1 MLQGK
6 VAVVTG
12 ASRGI
17 GRAVAIEL
25 GKLGAKVVVNY
36 SGSEAKALEVV
47 DEIKGL
53 GTDAIA
59 VQANVAESD
68 SVQAMIKEAISTF
81 GSVDILVNNAGITRD
96 NLLMRMKE
104 DEWDDV
110 INTNL
115 KGVFLC
121 TKAVTRQMMKQRA
134 GRIINISSI
143 VGVSGNAGQ
152 ANYVAAKSGVIGL
165 TKTTAKELA
174 SRNIT
179 VNAVAPGF
187 IATDMTDKLNEE
199 VQAEMLKQIPLAS
212 FGQPED
218 VANAVMF
225 LASDASRY
233 ITGQTI
239 HVDGGMVIKKAL
251 YEKCNLVIKY
261 KGTFTRRPINFI
273 IQP

>member
-218 VANAVMF
+218 VANEVAF

-239 HVDGGMVIKKAL
+239 HVDGGMVM
-251 YEKCNLVIKY
+251 
-261 KGTFTRRPINFI
+261 
-273 IQP
+273 

>member
-6 VAVVTG
+6 VAIVTG

-25 GKLGAKVVVNY
+25 GKLGAKLGVNF
-36 SGSEAKALEVV
+36 SGREAKALEVV

-218 VANAVMF
+218 VANAVAF

-239 HVDGGMVIKKAL
+239 HVDGGMVM
-251 YEKCNLVIKY
+251 
-261 KGTFTRRPINFI
+261 
-273 IQP
+273 